1 VGKDIGDWGFE
12 IGEEGEVGKGDWRFE
27 TRYLGK
33 RGE

>member
-1 VGKDIGDWGFE
+1 LGIGDWGFE

-27 TRYLGK
+27 IRYLGK